1 MSSSALVIKV
11 AQPYAEAL
19 IDSAKSKGLIDEITN
34 DMNIISQLLTSSA
47 DLKKFL
53 GNPLAKPDSKK
64 KVLNDILADQ
74 VSPTTFSF
82 LMILVDRGR
91 IDVLETVV
99 ERYLELAYKLAS
111 VEVAQVV
118 SALPL
123 SANQQELLIQ
133 KLQKITG
140 AGEVKLK
147 LSIDVSLLGGFI
159 VKVGTQVIDASLLG
173 QLKQISTYLGTSLSD

>member
-19 IDSAKSKGLIDEITN
+19 LDSAKSNNLVTEITN
-34 DMNIISQLLTSSA
+34 DMNVISQLLTSSS

-53 GNPLAKPDSKK
+53 GNPLAKVDSKK
-64 KVLNDILADQ
+64 KVLKDILADQ
-74 VSPTTFSF
+74 VSPTTFTF
-82 LMILVDRGR
+82 LLVLVDRGR

-99 ERYLELAYKLAS
+99 ERYLELAYALAS
-111 VEVAQVV
+111 VEVAQIT

-123 SANQQELLIQ
+123 SAKQQELLIQ

-140 AGEVKLK
+140 AREVKLK

-159 VKVGTQVIDASLLG
+159 AKVGTQVIDASLLG
-173 QLKQISTYLGTSLSD
+173 QLKQISTYLGTSLND

>member
-19 IDSAKSKGLIDEITN
+19 LDSAKSKGLVDEITN

-47 DLKKFL
+47 DLKAFL
-53 GNPLAKPDSKK
+53 GNPLAKLESKK
-64 KVLNDILADQ
+64 KVLKDILSDQ
-74 VSPTTFSF
+74 VSATTFTF
-82 LMILVDRGR
+82 LMVLVDRGR
-91 IDVLETVV
+91 INVLETVV

-123 SANQQELLIQ
+123 SADQQELLIK
-133 KLQKITG
+133 KLQKVTG
-140 AGEVKLK
+140 ASEVKLK
-147 LSIDVSLLGGFI
+147 LSIDVSLLGGFV

-173 QLKQISTYLGTSLSD
+173 QLRQISSYLGTSLAD